1 MRRWLSML
9 VLAVCATACGA
20 GGEPDA
26 ADFLADPDPSE
37 ACLLRLHGKGGDGSP
52 WRLRDDA
59 VTVISPRGNDAAWDA
74 YQWDYLDE
82 SGYREALAIV
92 EGALAAFSCERT
104 VVYGFSNGAA
114 MAVALHCG
122 GDLTGVIGY
131 VVDDPVTDAASVGCD
146 PTPGVDVAVYW
157 TGDLERAAPIGTDC
171 GSLDWTC
178 LGGVVRG
185 IDAVAADLGVAW
197 QASVHETHTPFDDAP
212 ELTRWFS

>member
-1 MRRWLSML
+1 MRRWLSL
-9 VLAVCATACGA
+9 FVVALCAAACGS
-20 GGEPDA
+20 GGADA

-59 VTVISPRGNDAAWDA
+59 VTVISPRGNDSAWDA
-74 YQWDYLDE
+74 YQWDYLDDA
-82 SGYREALAIV
+82 GYREALAIV
-92 EGALAAFSCERT
+92 EDALAAFSCERT

-146 PTPGVDVAVYW
+146 PSPNVDVALYW
-157 TGDLERAAPIGTDC
+157 TGDLERTAPAGSEC
-171 GSLDWTC
+171 GSIDWTC

-197 QASVHETHTPFDDAP
+197 QASVHETHTPYVDAP
-212 ELTRWFS
+212 ELTAWFS